1 MVRVLLDKLYLY
13 KYILITQTYSLLQMK
28 ANFLNMALLGLGLTF
43 FTACGGEQKQNPE
56 NTEVN
61 QEQAAVYTCP
71 MHPEVTSDK
80 PGKCPECKMNLEK
93 VAAAKPE
100 DHTGHGH

>member
-1 MVRVLLDKLYLY
+1 MKIN
-13 KYILITQTYSLLQMK
+13 ILNSL
-28 ANFLNMALLGLGLTF
+28 FIALSLSIF
-43 FTACGGEQKQNPE
+43 SACNSEQKQNTGQ
-56 NTEVN
+56 TEVN

-93 VAAAKPE
+93 VADAGSQNH
-100 DHTGHGH
+100 DGHGH